1 MMNREEQFHR
11 RVLRRILLREAAAS
25 GLHWVLIAVLVA
37 AAGFARSEASREPE
51 TGEPVIGG
59 QPQEVE
65 DVFVPEPRDFLVES
79 FVEGL
84 EVPWDLDFLPDGRA
98 LVTERPGRIRLIVN
112 GRLTDEPYAVVD
124 AAAVGEG
131 GLMGLAVHP
140 DYPGKPYIYIMYT
153 YRVGT
158 DLFNKVVRLRDTGEA
173 AKQDRIIAERIPGHR
188 VHDGGRIAFGP
199 DRMLYVCTG
208 DVGRAGIAQD
218 IDNLGGKILRYTP
231 EGAIPRDNPFRD
243 SPVYSYGHRN
253 PQGLAWHPDTG
264 DLFSSEHGPSG
275 EFGLFGSDSINVIR
289 RGGNYGWPLVLGAV
303 NMGPYEDPVVFWPKA
318 TPPAGM
324 TFFHGDLYVASLR
337 GEALIRISFRHRDGA
352 YEAESIQRLFAT
364 DWFRGKYGR
373 LRHVATGPEGSLY
386 VLTSN
391 RDGRGTPREGD
402 DKILRLRY
410 RH

>member
-1 MMNREEQFHR
+1 MNREEQFHR
-11 RVLRRILLREAAAS
+11 RVFRRIFLKETAAY
-25 GLHWVLIAVLVA
+25 GLYWILIAVLVV

-51 TGEPVIGG
+51 AGEPIVGG

-65 DVFVPEPRDFLVES
+65 DVFVPQPADFIVEP

-84 EVPWDLDFLPDGRA
+84 EIPWDLVFLSDNRA
-98 LVTERPGRIRLIVN
+98 LVTERPGRVRLIEN
-112 GRLTDEPYAVVD
+112 GRLRDDPYAVVD
-124 AAAVGEG
+124 TAAIGEG

-140 DYPGKPYIYIMYT
+140 DYPGQPYIYIMYT
-153 YRVGT
+153 YQVGM
-158 DLFNKVVRLRDTGEA
+158 DLFNKVVRLRDTGVA
-173 AKQDRIIAERIPGHR
+173 AKQDKTIVERIPGHR
-188 VHDGGRIAFGP
+188 VHDGGRIGFGP

-218 IDNLGGKILRYTP
+218 IKNLGGKILRLTP
-231 EGAIPRDNPFRD
+231 EGAVPPDNPFRD

-275 EFGLFGSDSINVIR
+275 EFGLFGNDSINVIY
-289 RGGNYGWPLVLGAV
+289 RGRNYGWPLVLGAAG
-303 NMGPYEDPVVFWPKA
+303 MRPYVDPVVFWPKA

-324 TFFHGDLYVASLR
+324 TFSRGDLYVTSLR
-337 GEALIRISFRHRDGA
+337 GEALIRISFRHSDGV
-352 YEAESIQRLFAT
+352 YEAKSIQRLFAT
-364 DWFRGKYGR
+364 DWYRGEYGR
-373 LRHVATGPEGSLY
+373 LRHITTGPDSSLY